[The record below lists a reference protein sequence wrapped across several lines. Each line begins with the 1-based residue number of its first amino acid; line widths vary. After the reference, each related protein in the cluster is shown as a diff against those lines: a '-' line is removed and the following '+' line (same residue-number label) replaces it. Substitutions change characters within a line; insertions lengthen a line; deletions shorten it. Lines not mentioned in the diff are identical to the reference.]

1 MPRAGLSTAS
11 VVDAAVDLVD
21 ERGGSPLTLAAVAS
35 RTGVAAPSLYKHVRN
50 LEALQQK
57 VSARVT
63 AELAHALSTSVA
75 GRSGEDALRW
85 MARAYRGYALAYPGR
100 YPMTQRVPDSLD
112 PEHVAAGEQAVQA
125 VFAAL
130 RGYGLEGDEA
140 IHATRA
146 ARSALHGFVSLEL
159 DGGFGL
165 PLDVGRS
172 FERLVSALH
181 ISLIGWND
189 RPAAYESDPALL
201 APKPPNEVRSTA
213 DTVV

>member
-1 MPRAGLSTAS
+1 MRRAGLSTAA
-11 VVDAAVDLVD
+11 VVDAAVALVD
-21 ERGGSPLTLAAVAS
+21 EQGRSSLTLAAVAS

-57 VSARVT
+57 VSARAT
-63 AELAHALSTSVA
+63 AELAKSLSTSVA
-75 GRSGEDALRW
+75 GRSGQEALRCV
-85 MARAYRGYALAYPGR
+85 AHAYRDYALAHPGL
-100 YPMTQRVPDSLD
+100 YPMTQRVPDAGD

-159 DGGFGL
+159 DGGFGM
-165 PLDVGRS
+165 PQDVGLS
-172 FERLVSALH
+172 FERIVSALH
-181 ISLIGWND
+181 ISLAGWTD
-189 RPAAYESDPALL
+189 RETDVALL
-201 APKPPNEVRSTA
+201 APKPPNRARSGA
-213 DTVV
+213 ETVV

>member
-1 MPRAGLSTAS
+1 MALI
-11 VVDAAVDLVD
+11 D
-21 ERGGSPLTLAAVAS
+21 EQGRGALTLAAVAS

-57 VSARVT
+57 VSARAT
-63 AELAHALSTSVA
+63 AELAGTLSASVA
-75 GRSGEDALRW
+75 GRSGQEALRGV
-85 MARAYRGYALAYPGR
+85 AHAYRGYALAHPGR
-100 YPMTQRVPDSLD
+100 YAMTQRVPDARD
-112 PEHVAAGEQAVQA
+112 PEHVAAGELAVQA

-146 ARSALHGFVSLEL
+146 ARSALHGFVSLEI

-165 PLDVGRS
+165 PQDVACS

-181 ISLIGWND
+181 LALAGWSD
-189 RPAAYESDPALL
+189 GAAEQDSRDASRPPEAA
-201 APKPPNEVRSTA
+201 RSGA
-213 DTVV
+213 ETVV

>member
-21 ERGGSPLTLAAVAS
+21 EQGWSALTLAAVAS

-57 VSARVT
+57 VSARAT
-63 AELAHALSTSVA
+63 AELGQALTRSVA
-75 GRSGEDALRW
+75 GRSGEEALRCL
-85 MARAYRGYALAYPGR
+85 AEAYHDYALSHPGR
-100 YPMTQRVPDSLD
+100 YPLTQRVPDAAD

-130 RGYGLEGDEA
+130 RGYELEGEEA

-146 ARSALHGFVSLEL
+146 ARSALHGFVSLEIE
-159 DGGFGL
+159 GGFAL
-165 PLDVGRS
+165 PQDVGQS

-181 ISLIGWND
+181 VSLAGWNTVT
-189 RPAAYESDPALL
+189 RAGGLL
-201 APKPPNEVRSTA
+201 APKRPMKTRAKAETSV
-213 DTVV
+213 